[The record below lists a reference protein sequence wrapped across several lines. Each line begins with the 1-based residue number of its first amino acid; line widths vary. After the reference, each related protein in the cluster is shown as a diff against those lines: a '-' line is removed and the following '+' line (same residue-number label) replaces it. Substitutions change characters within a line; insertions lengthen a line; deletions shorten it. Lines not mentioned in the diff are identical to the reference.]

1 MWVGAARRPEGGL
14 GGFVVGVADVM
25 VWISSAVVGE
35 TRGRSKAGTELTE
48 LVNVQHDR
56 ELAALAAHVA
66 YLPDRH
72 PVAEALLD
80 IQVVVKEVGCAKVLA
95 NRENVED

>member
-1 MWVGAARRPEGGL
+1 MARLKPQSRLQGIVVRGADAVEL
-14 GGFVVGVADVM
+14 VHA
-25 VWISSAVVGE
+25 AVVGE
-35 TRGRSKAGTELTE
+35 TGGRSKAGTELTE

-56 ELAALAAHVA
+56 ELAAFAAHVA
-66 YLPDRH
+66 HLPDRH